1 MLLERVIRFFTSLRL
16 TVVLLVLSLVLVFAG
31 TLGEVHL
38 GLFKAQTEFFRSFF
52 VYWQPAGARWKIP
65 VFPGGYFLGMALLLN
80 LISAHASRFKF
91 SRAKIGL
98 WIIHAGLILLILGQ
112 LATDMFAVESQM
124 HLRQG
129 QMKNYSESDR
139 MDELAVTDLTDK
151 KLETVVAIPERLL
164 AGQGDIRNAQLPF
177 VVRVREFYANSLLT
191 TNAATGFV
199 PANADTGVG
208 PGLWW
213 RQVPRE
219 TAMDRRDLPSALV
232 EIVAPQGSLGT
243 WLVSDWLE
251 QPQTFT
257 ADGRTYSLQLRLERF
272 YLPFSLRLLQFHHD
286 VYEGTDIPKNFSS
299 QLLLNRPDT
308 GEHREVLI
316 YMNNP
321 LRYDGRTFY
330 QASFDPDN
338 LGTVLQVV
346 KNPGW
351 LTPYLACV
359 LIATG
364 MVVQFLSHLIPFL
377 RKRRTS

>member
-1 MLLERVIRFFTSLRL
+1 MLLEPLIKFFTSLRL
-16 TVVLLVLSLVLVFAG
+16 TVALLMLSLVLVFIG
-31 TLGEVHL
+31 TLAEVHL
-38 GLFKAQTEFFRSFF
+38 GLYKAQTEFFRSFF
-52 VYWQPAGARWKIP
+52 IYWHPANATWKIP
-65 VFPGGYFLGMALLLN
+65 VFPGGYLLGATLLLN
-80 LISAHASRFKF
+80 LVAAHVSRFKF
-91 SRAKIGL
+91 NRNKIGL

-112 LATDMFAVESQM
+112 LATDMLAVESQM

-129 QMKNYSESDR
+129 QMKNYSEADR
-139 MDELAVTDLTDK
+139 VDELAIADVTDK

-164 AGQGDIRNAQLPF
+164 AGKGDLRNDSLPF
-177 VVRVREFYANSLLT
+177 VVRVKEFYANSLLS
-191 TNAATGFV
+191 TNAAPGLARV
-199 PANADTGVG
+199 NADSGFG
-208 PGLWW
+208 ANLWW
-213 RQVPRE
+213 KPLPRE
-219 TAMDRRDLPSALV
+219 TAMDRRDMPSALV
-232 EIVAPQGSLGT
+232 EMVTPQGSPGT
-243 WLVSDWLE
+243 WLVSEWLE

-257 ADGRTYSLQLRLERF
+257 ANGRTWQLQLRPERF

-308 GEHREVLI
+308 GERRNVLI

-330 QASFDPDN
+330 QASFDTDN
-338 LGTVLQVV
+338 AGTILQVV

-364 MVVQFLSHLIPFL
+364 MIVQFLSHLIPFL
-377 RKRRTS
+377 RRRRS

>member
-1 MLLERVIRFFTSLRL
+1 MLLEQLIKFFTSLRL
-16 TVVLLVLSLVLVFAG
+16 TVVLLILSLVLVFAG

-52 VYWQPAGARWKIP
+52 IYWHPGNATWKIP
-65 VFPGGYFLGMALLLN
+65 VFPGGYLLGITLLLN
-80 LISAHASRFKF
+80 LISAHVSRFKF
-91 SRAKIGL
+91 SREKIGL
-98 WIIHAGLILLILGQ
+98 WIIHAGLILLIIGQ

-129 QMKNYSESDR
+129 QMKNYSQSDR
-139 MDELAVTDLTDK
+139 MDELAVADVTDK

-164 AGQGDIRNAQLPF
+164 TRKGDIHNDQLPF
-177 VVRVREFYANSLLT
+177 VVRVKDFYANSLLS
-191 TNAATGFV
+191 TNAGPGLTRV
-199 PANADTGVG
+199 NADTGLG
-208 PGLWW
+208 SDLWW
-213 RQVPRE
+213 RPVPRE
-219 TAMDRRDLPSALV
+219 TAMDRRDTPSALV
-232 EIVAPQGSLGT
+232 DIVTPQDSVGT

-257 ADGRTYSLQLRLERF
+257 ANGRTYQLQLRPERF
-272 YLPFSLRLLQFHHD
+272 YLPFSLRLLRFQHD
-286 VYEGTDIPKNFSS
+286 IYEGTDIPKNFSS
-299 QLLLNRPDT
+299 RLVLNRPDT

-330 QASFDPDN
+330 QASFDTDN
-338 LGTVLQVV
+338 QGTILQVV

-377 RKRRTS
+377 RRRRTS

>member
-1 MLLERVIRFFTSLRL
+1 MLLERLIKFFTSLRL
-16 TVVLLVLSLVLVFAG
+16 TFVLLLLSLVLVFVG

-38 GLFKAQTEFFRSFF
+38 GLFKAQTEYFRSFF
-52 VYWQPAGARWKIP
+52 IYWHPANATWKIP
-65 VFPGGYFLGMALLLN
+65 VFPGGYLLGAALLFN
-80 LISAHASRFKF
+80 LIAAHTSRFKLT
-91 SRAKIGL
+91 RDKIGL

-129 QMKNYSESDR
+129 QMKNYSEADR
-139 MDELAVTDLTDK
+139 VDELAITDVTDK

-164 AGQGDIRNAQLPF
+164 AKKGDIHDHQLPF
-177 VVRVREFYANSLLT
+177 VVRVKEFYPNSALS
-191 TNAATGFV
+191 TNAAPGLARV
-199 PANADTGVG
+199 NADSGVG
-208 PGLWW
+208 AGLWW
-213 RQVPRE
+213 RPKPRE
-219 TAMDRRDLPSALV
+219 TAMNRRDMSSALV
-232 EIVAPQGSLGT
+232 EMVTPQHSLGT

-251 QPQTFT
+251 QPQTLKV
-257 ADGRTYSLQLRLERF
+257 GGHTYQLELRPERF
-272 YLPFSLRLLQFHHD
+272 YLPFSLRLIKFHHD

-308 GEHREVLI
+308 GERREVLI

-330 QASFDPDN
+330 QASFDTDN
-338 LGTVLQVV
+338 EGTVLQVV

-351 LTPYLACV
+351 LTPYLACI

-364 MVVQFLSHLIPFL
+364 MIVQFLSHLIPFL
-377 RKRRTS
+377 KRRMS

>member
-1 MLLERVIRFFTSLRL
+1 MLLERLIKFFTSLRL

-38 GLFKAQTEFFRSFF
+38 GLYKAQTEFFRSFF
-52 VYWQPAGARWKIP
+52 IYWQPPGAHWKIP
-65 VFPGGYFLGMALLLN
+65 VFPGGYLLGMTLLLN
-80 LISAHASRFKF
+80 LIAAHTSRFKLT
-91 SRAKIGL
+91 RQKIGL

-129 QMKNYSESDR
+129 QMKNYSQSER
-139 MDELAVTDLTDK
+139 VEELAVTDITDK
-151 KLETVVAIPERLL
+151 KLETVVAIPEGRL
-164 AGQGDIRNAQLPF
+164 AEKGDIRNAQLPF
-177 VVRVREFYANSLLT
+177 IVRVKEFYANSLLS
-191 TNAATGFV
+191 TNAAPGFARV
-199 PANADTGVG
+199 KADNGFG
-208 PGLWW
+208 DDLWW
-213 RQVPRE
+213 KPVPRE
-219 TAMDRRDLPSALV
+219 TAMDRRDTPSALV
-232 EIVAPQGSLGT
+232 EIVTPDGPLGT

-257 ADGRTYSLQLRLERF
+257 TGGRTYQLQLRPERF
-272 YLPFSLRLLQFHHD
+272 YLPFSLRLLKFHHD
-286 VYEGTDIPKNFSS
+286 VYQGTDIPKNFSS

-308 GEHREVLI
+308 GERRQVLI

-330 QASFDPDN
+330 QASFDTDN
-338 LGTVLQVV
+338 KGTILQVV
-346 KNPGW
+346 RNPGW
-351 LTPYLACV
+351 LTPYLACI

-377 RKRRTS
+377 RRRRTS

>member
-1 MLLERVIRFFTSLRL
+1 MVLDRLIKFFTSLRL

-38 GLFKAQTEFFRSFF
+38 GLYKAQTEFFRSFF
-52 VYWQPAGARWKIP
+52 IYWHPGNGTLKIP
-65 VFPGGYFLGMALLLN
+65 VFPGGYLLGLALLLN
-80 LISAHASRFKF
+80 LIAAHVSRFKLT
-91 SRAKIGL
+91 RDKIGL

-124 HLRQG
+124 HLREG

-139 MDELAVTDLTDK
+139 MDELAVADITDP

-164 AGQGDIRNAQLPF
+164 AKKGDIQNDQLPF
-177 VVRVREFYANSLLT
+177 VVRVKEFYPNSTLS
-191 TNAATGFV
+191 TNAAAGYARV
-199 PANADTGVG
+199 NADSGLG
-208 PGLWW
+208 PTLWW
-213 RQVPRE
+213 EQVPRE
-219 TAMDRRDLPSALV
+219 TAMDRRDVPSALI
-232 EIVAPQGSLGT
+232 EIVTPQGSASTRLA
-243 WLVSDWLE
+243 SEWLE

-257 ADGRTYSLQLRLERF
+257 VNGHTYSFQLRPERY
-272 YLPFSLRLLQFHHD
+272 YLPFSLRLLKFHHD
-286 VYEGTDIPKNFSS
+286 VYQGTDIPKNFSS
-299 QLLLNRPDT
+299 QLLLFRPDT
-308 GEHREVLI
+308 GERRNVLI

-330 QASFDPDN
+330 QASFDQDN
-338 LGTVLQVV
+338 NGTILQVV

-351 LTPYLACV
+351 LTPYLACI

-377 RKRRTS
+377 RRRMS